1 MMYHSDPTANR
12 AMGSVNQEWE
22 QKLCLAYRFR
32 TDPQMAKK
40 LKEPEKVFSG
50 IYRRLLEDPI
60 TELQLAVLE
69 IKARKEKKQ
78 MGINPR
84 KRSFISS

>member
-1 MMYHSDPTANR
+1 MYHSDPTANR
-12 AMGSVNQEWE
+12 AIGSVNQEWE

-32 TDPQMAKK
+32 TDPQMAKR

-50 IYRRLLEDPI
+50 IYRRLLEDSI

-69 IKARKEKKQ
+69 IKARKEKKTD
-78 MGINPR
+78 GH
-84 KRSFISS
+84 KSKKKKFYF